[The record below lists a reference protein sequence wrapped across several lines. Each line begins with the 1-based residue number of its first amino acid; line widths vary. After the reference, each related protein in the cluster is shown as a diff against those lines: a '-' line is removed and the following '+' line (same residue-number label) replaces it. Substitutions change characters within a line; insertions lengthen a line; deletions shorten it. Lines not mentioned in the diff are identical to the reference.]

1 MMLLFMQH
9 LDSTLSLKRGLGGRI
24 KSDLGQGPA
33 PSRYIK
39 ESASITKEVEGIVEG
54 QAATGITEAVFGTP
68 STAHIL
74 GGAVMGSSEREGVIN
89 DKCKVFGY
97 ENMYVCDGAAI
108 SANPGVNPSLSITAV
123 SEWSMSHIPNKIN
136 AASQQGALDKLASS
150 SPLEGLDLKPDKLE
164 LHVES

>member
-74 GGAVMGSSEREGVIN
+74 GGAVMGSSEYAFAQNRRGVI
-89 DKCKVFGY
+89 VY
-97 ENMYVCDGAAI
+97 
-108 SANPGVNPSLSITAV
+108 
-123 SEWSMSHIPNKIN
+123 
-136 AASQQGALDKLASS
+136 Q
-150 SPLEGLDLKPDKLE
+150 
-164 LHVES
+164 